1 MASVILQEANWKHI
15 HTHLY
20 CVKGTNWEV
29 GFPKPRSSRIK
40 TSVFVLISTFWVPLD
55 FSVLGHTTSAH
66 STTASSCTILT
77 QRPHLFPHHP
87 WRSFQRNQRKLSCSS
102 RAESQAWSVAGGGG
116 AGKGGVLPF
125 CLYFLVFVFSEATW
139 LTDTSGFWSG
149 LRLSPQNENAV
160 PDKGRGSLAGRKL
173 LRWSRAHCMT

>member
-1 MASVILQEANWKHI
+1 MQNSSRTAPFMASVILQEANWKHI

-29 GFPKPRSSRIK
+29 GFPKPRSNRIK

-55 FSVLGHTTSAH
+55 FSVLGHTTSTH

-102 RAESQAWSVAGGGG
+102 RAESQAWSVAVCVCWGGGCSPI
-116 AGKGGVLPF
+116 LPLFPGF
-125 CLYFLVFVFSEATW
+125 CVQ
-139 LTDTSGFWSG
+139 WSHMIDRHIRI
-149 LRLSPQNENAV
+149 LE
-160 PDKGRGSLAGRKL
+160 
-173 LRWSRAHCMT
+173 